1 MFVDVHCHLHFKQFD
16 KDRAEVIQRAK
27 DAGVVAILNSGTE
40 FETNQRILDL
50 SSKNDIVK
58 SSLGIYPTYAESL
71 TDQELMRDINF
82 IKEHK
87 QKVFAIGEVGLD
99 FHLTKDPEKQELQKK
114 RFRIILEELAP
125 LHKPFVIHCRSAERE
140 TIDILESAGL
150 KRVNFHCFTGRQN
163 LIKRI
168 VDNGWYFSIPSNV
181 TRNLQFQ
188 QMVHLIP
195 LRQLLTETDA
205 PFLAPPPKQRS
216 EPALVR
222 FAVEKISELKEVTS
236 EEAEKIIYMNFQQL
250 FLTS

>member
-16 KDRAEVIQRAK
+16 QDRAEVIQRAK
-27 DAGVVAILNSGTE
+27 NAGVVAILNSGT
-40 FETNQRILDL
+40 DL
-50 SSKNDIVK
+50 ESNKVTLELAKKYDLVK
-58 SSLGIYPTYAESL
+58 PSLGIYPTYAQDL
-71 TDQELMRDINF
+71 TEEELMRDLEF
-82 IKEHK
+82 IKQHK
-87 QKVFAIGEVGLD
+87 KDISAIGEIGLD
-99 FHLTKDPEKQELQKK
+99 FHSTKEPKQHDMQKK
-114 RFRIILEELAP
+114 RFQRILEELSP
-125 LHKPFVIHCRSAERE
+125 LKKPFVIHCRSAERE

-163 LIKRI
+163 LIKR
-168 VDNGWYFSIPSNV
+168 VADNGWYFSIPSNV

-222 FAVEKISELKEVTS
+222 FAVEKIAELKEVTS